1 MKLFHKKIDDSCF
14 NHEVIKKEGKIK
26 ILGMGCPKCEKVVEA
41 VQQALLEMSIHMEV
55 EHVEDIIEI
64 AKYGVMSTPALVI
77 NEEVVSFGKVL
88 SVDDVKY
95 ILERKL

>member
-1 MKLFHKKIDDSCF
+1 MKLFYKKKDDGCL

-26 ILGMGCPKCEKVVEA
+26 ILGMGCSKCEKVVEA

-55 EHVEDIIEI
+55 EHVQDIVEI